1 METSQKTLVILFDG
15 LGAKFLD
22 PYGLSDFRHPA
33 INRLAAESIL
43 FENLIANSVDS
54 DIVTRSFFGP
64 PENGTDNT
72 VFHFAQERGKTS
84 ELILDAGVLR
94 SSYPVKVIDQITVLE
109 QSECLS
115 VAEKFEE
122 TELAQVF
129 AQVIDLVNQSNADF
143 ISVHCSSLMR
153 TWDAPIKERLSGVG
167 EEDPDLDPFFIAPNQ
182 NESWR
187 NDPDQYL
194 QWLTAYQAQVRV
206 LDQCIE
212 ILLSEFVSKNPDATV
227 VFSATGGYALGE
239 HGYVGARADA
249 PFIEVAHLPL
259 LVRMPMANVAA
270 IRNRRMI
277 GPSSVYKLLINCL
290 SNHEIPEWAK
300 EVRTDQNAGDSY
312 VFSRGKNK
320 SVSIRTRYWSFV
332 NHNQQNA
339 LYVRPDD
346 LWEINNVVDR
356 CPDVAAAM
364 IELKDAIA
372 SGGQLENLP
381 ELIFESAE

>member
-1 METSQKTLVILFDG
+1 METSQKTIVILFDG

-43 FENLIANSVDS
+43 FENLIANSVHS
-54 DIVTRSFFGP
+54 DVVTRSFFGP
-64 PENGTDNT
+64 MDNAAENT
-72 VFHFAQERGKTS
+72 VFHFAQQRGKKS

-94 SSYPVKVIDQITVLE
+94 SSYPVKEIDQITVVE
-109 QSECLS
+109 QKECLS
-115 VAEKFEE
+115 IAKAFEE

-129 AQVIDLVNQSNADF
+129 AQVIDLVNQSKADF

-153 TWDAPIKERLSGVG
+153 TWDAPINERLSGVG
-167 EEDPDLDPFFIAPNQ
+167 DEDPDLDPFFVAPEK

-206 LDQCIE
+206 LDQCLE
-212 ILLSEFVSKNPDATV
+212 ILLSEFVSNHPDATI

-239 HGYVGARADA
+239 HGYVGARADT

-277 GPSSVYKLLINCL
+277 EPSSVYELLINCL
-290 SNHEIPEWAK
+290 SNGDLPEWAR
-300 EVRTDQNAGDSY
+300 EVRIDQNAGDSC
-312 VFSRGKNK
+312 VFSHGKNG
-320 SVSIRTRYWSFV
+320 SVSIRTKYWSFV
-332 NHNQQNA
+332 NHNQQHA

-346 LWEINNVVDR
+346 LWEINNVIDR
-356 CPDVAAAM
+356 CPDVASAM
-364 IELKDAIA
+364 IELKDTIA
-372 SGGQLENLP
+372 KGGQLENLP